1 MWMFGGKSRAARALR
16 LMVLGVLVHF
26 ANSCGSSSTT
36 SVTGPSASKCATN
49 VTNSSPSLPAAGGTG
64 TLTIGTARE
73 CSWSAHADGGGWISL
88 NTTDGQGPATI
99 TYSVSP
105 NTQGIQRRGSIAVAE
120 HRLDI
125 VQEAAQCRYDVNP
138 PRRNVDSAGGDATFN
153 VAAMTGCAWKADS
166 SDPWL
171 GAAIPS
177 SGVGNAVV
185 RFSVSPNVSAGRTG
199 NATIAGVN
207 VGIDQAGSSAP
218 APTPPAPT
226 PAPPAPSPPEPE
238 PTPTPPHCTYAV
250 SPAEKSTAATGE
262 DFAVS
267 VTTTAGCEWAASSAA
282 AWITVGSGPSGRGNG
297 SVRLVV
303 ARNTGPARAGTVTVA
318 GRQVRV
324 EQQAAPVLACSYSIK
339 PTSYNAGRGPD
350 NVVVQVVAP
359 DGCSWTAR
367 SNASWVTVADGAAG
381 SGSGGVRLNVDANS
395 GSPRAAT
402 ITIGGIGFTL
412 TQEGAQCSN
421 SIDPTS
427 RTVGPDRSDVNVEVR
442 TAAGCA
448 WTAVSNDAWI
458 AVADGSGGTG
468 DGHVHL
474 RVDSNTTMAT
484 RTGTVAI
491 AGQTFTVQQDAIDCR
506 YDIKPNRYDAG
517 RGPDGVRIDVNAP
530 SGCTWTT
537 TNPAPWVTIIEG
549 STGSGDGTVRLFILP
564 NFGDKRETIIT
575 IAGQEFRLKQK
586 GD

>member
-1 MWMFGGKSRAARALR
+1 
-16 LMVLGVLVHF
+16 MVLGVLVHF

-73 CSWSAHADGGGWISL
+73 CSWSARADGGGWISL

-120 HRLDI
+120 QRLDI
-125 VQEAAQCRYDVNP
+125 VQEAAQCRYDVTP

-153 VAAMTGCAWKADS
+153 VAATTGCAWKADS

-171 GAAIPS
+171 GTAIPS

-185 RFSVSPNVSAGRTG
+185 RFSVAPNVSAGRTG

-207 VGIDQAGSSAP
+207 VGIDQTGASAP

-226 PAPPAPSPPEPE
+226 PAPPEPSPPEPT
-238 PTPTPPHCTYAV
+238 PPPPAPDPPTPPSCTYTV
-250 SPAEKSTAATGE
+250 SPTEKSTAATGE

-267 VTTTAGCEWAASSAA
+267 VTTPAGCDWRASSGA
-282 AWITVGSGPSGRGNG
+282 AWITVGSGPTGRGNG

-359 DGCSWTAR
+359 DGCGWTAR
-367 SNASWVTVADGAAG
+367 STPSWVTVPDGASG
-381 SGSGGVRLNVDANS
+381 SGSGTIRLVVGANS
-395 GSPRAAT
+395 GPPRAAT
-402 ITIGGIGFTL
+402 ITIAGIAFTL
-412 TQEGAQCSN
+412 TQEGAAPECSN

-442 TAAGCA
+442 TASGCA

-458 AVADGSGGTG
+458 DVADGSGGTG
-468 DGHVHL
+468 NGHVHL

-506 YDIKPNRYDAG
+506 YDIKPNHYDAG
-517 RGPDGVRIDVNAP
+517 RGPDGVRIDVNAA

-586 GD
+586 GS